1 MVRHCDAS
9 QNQSVEN
16 AMQVLSQQIAQAI
29 QQSSWIRRMFES
41 GIELKRKFGA
51 DNVYDFSLGNPDL
64 PPPAAVGQALAEVAQ
79 SLDQP
84 MALGYMPNGGYPDV
98 RAKLAA
104 ELAAEQE
111 CEVKGEHLIITC
123 GAAGALNAFFRATLE
138 PGDEV
143 VCPAPY
149 FVEYGFYVGNFGG
162 VLKPVPAK
170 PLTFELDLAGLD
182 AAIGPKTRAV
192 IVNSPNNPAGVV
204 YSAEEI
210 AELAAILAK
219 HSEANGRPIFL
230 VSDEPYRFLTYD
242 GVTVPPILSV
252 YPYTVVAGSFS
263 KNLALAGERVG
274 YLVANPAMPDVAQLI
289 GGVTMTNRILG
300 FVNAPAIGQRLMAAS
315 LGSEVDVSIYARRRD
330 AMAKVLTDAGI
341 KFAMPKGAFYFFP
354 QAPGGMDDKVF
365 VDLLMEQ
372 NVLAVPGTGF
382 GFPGFFRMT
391 FCIDQDVIERSGPAI
406 ARAAAAARS

>member
-1 MVRHCDAS
+1 
-9 QNQSVEN
+9 
-16 AMQVLSQQIAQAI
+16 MQVLSQQIAGAI
-29 QQSSWIRRMFES
+29 QKSSWIRRMFEA

-51 DNVYDFSLGNPDL
+51 ENVYDFSLGNPDL
-64 PPPAAVGQALAEVAQ
+64 PPPAAVAEALADL
-79 SLDQP
+79 SGKLDQP
-84 MALGYMPNGGYPDV
+84 LALGYMPNGGYPDV

-111 CEVKGEHLIITC
+111 CEVAAEHVIVTC

-138 PGDEV
+138 EGDEV

-149 FVEYGFYVGNFGG
+149 FVEYGFYTGNFGG

-170 PLTFELDLAGLD
+170 PLTFELDLAGID

-210 AELAAILAK
+210 AELAVILNK
-219 HSEANGRPIFL
+219 HSETNGRPIFL

-274 YLVANPAMPDVAQLI
+274 YLVANPAMPDVATLM

-300 FVNAPAIGQRLMAAS
+300 FVNAPAIGQRIMAAS
-315 LGSEVDVSIYARRRD
+315 LGSEVDASIYARRRD
-330 AMAKVLTDAGI
+330 AMAKVLSDAGI
-341 KFAMPKGAFYFFP
+341 EFAMPKGAFYFFP
-354 QAPGGMDDKVF
+354 KAPGGMDDKAF

-372 NVLAVPGTGF
+372 NVLAVPGSGF

-391 FCIDQDVIERSGPAI
+391 FCIDQDVIERSAPAV
-406 ARAAAAARS
+406 ARAADAARK